1 LNSPERSA
9 PVAELTPG
17 LREPELLLEQ
27 KNGLVYYRFP
37 GLADCG
43 DLSHGIFT
51 RLGGVSRFPF
61 AALNLGSAVG
71 DDPGAVQE
79 NHERVCRALGIRRE
93 ALVTAH
99 LKHTTRVLEV
109 GSGQCGSC
117 VGQADGLICKESG
130 VYLSMRFA
138 DCVPLLLYDPVRRV
152 AGIAHAGWRG
162 TLDGVARSIA
172 QAMIDSGCRPDDI
185 RVGVGPSIGPC
196 CYEVGPEVVA
206 AARQAGWP
214 VEGLFRPGNGARP
227 HLDLWEANRRQF
239 LALGIEQIEVAGLCT
254 ACHTDE
260 FYSHRAE
267 NGRTGRFGAVI
278 GVR

>member
-1 LNSPERSA
+1 L
-9 PVAELTPG
+9 
-17 LREPELLLEQ
+17 LREA
-27 KNGLVYYRFP
+27 KNGLVYYQFS
-37 GLADCG
+37 GLADCA
-43 DLSHGIFT
+43 DLSHGVFT

-79 NHERVCRALGIRRE
+79 NHERVCRAMGIRPDL
-93 ALVTAH
+93 LVTAH
-99 LKHTTRVLEV
+99 LKHTARVLEV
-109 GSGQCGSC
+109 GPAQGGSC
-117 VGQADGLICKESG
+117 VGQADGLICKAPG
-130 VYLSMRFA
+130 VYLIMRFA

-152 AGIAHAGWRG
+152 VGIAHAGWRG
-162 TLDGVARSIA
+162 TLQGPGVAQAIA
-172 QAMIDSGCRPDDI
+172 QAMIQSGCRPRDI
-185 RVGVGPSIGPC
+185 RVGIGPSVGPC

-206 AARQAGWP
+206 AARRAGWP
-214 VEGLFRPGNGARP
+214 VGELFRPGSGARP

-239 LALGIEQIEVAGLCT
+239 LALGVEQVEVVGLCT